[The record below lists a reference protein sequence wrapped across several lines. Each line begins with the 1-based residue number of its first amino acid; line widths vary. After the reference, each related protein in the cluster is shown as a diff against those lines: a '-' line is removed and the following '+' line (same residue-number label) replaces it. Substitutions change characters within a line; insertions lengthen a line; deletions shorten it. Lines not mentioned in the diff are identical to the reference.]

1 MSKNS
6 PPSNSRRTFLRAG
19 LATSVAS
26 AAYPALGA
34 ARVVDQQSNPDVIPR
49 EFELDELTIDDLQQA
64 MQSGKY
70 SSRGLTEKYLARI
83 QDIDKGGPRINS
95 VIEVNPEAMVGK
107 LVIRGTRIT
116 VELVLRK
123 LGAGMSADEIIA
135 DHSQLTVEGMP
146 AAQAFAA
153 DYLADEERVYR

>member
-1 MSKNS
+1 MPKDLISGNA
-6 PPSNSRRTFLRAG
+6 NSRRNFLRAG
-19 LATSVAS
+19 LVTTVAS

-34 ARVVDQQSNPDVIPR
+34 ARVMNQQSPDVIAR

-95 VIEVNPEAMVGK
+95 VIEVNPEALEIAEDRSGH
-107 LVIRGTRIT
+107 GRIAWAPPIT
-116 VELVLRK
+116 PETGPR
-123 LGAGMSADEIIA
+123 SRRR
-135 DHSQLTVEGMP
+135 
-146 AAQAFAA
+146 AASG
-153 DYLADEERVYR
+153 